1 MNQTTEAG
9 IVALCNADKT
19 ITPDQLRAILDAGR
33 GEVTGGRSA
42 DALGPYTRKE
52 AARVLRCCPTSI
64 TNYCRAG
71 MIRRIYGP
79 RHGMSGKDAN
89 AARGRGVRYCRADV
103 DRIARGEPVATAA
116 DAGTAKRTRTRG
128 RRAA

>member
-33 GEVTGGRSA
+33 GEATGGRSA
-42 DALGPYTRKE
+42 DALGPYTREE
-52 AARVLRCCPTSI
+52 AARVLRCCPASV

-71 MIRRIYGP
+71 LIRRIFGP
-79 RHGMSGKDAN
+79 KRNAGAN

-103 DRIARGEPVATAA
+103 DRIARGEPAATAA
-116 DAGTAKRTRTRG
+116 DKGTAKRTRTRG
-128 RRAA
+128 GRAA